1 MSFGFSV
8 GDFIAGA
15 KLIKD
20 IITALNGAPELEHRG
35 LELELYGLER
45 ALDELGHLEPGFG
58 QEADVD
64 SVKEAALLCRYPLE
78 EFREKLNRYRV
89 WSQGGERNRMQV
101 LQGLGRKVQ
110 WTLSMPDEIQRL
122 RAYIAAHVGSLNM
135 RLLTLGL
142 TSMAISERE
151 SRMREIELFN
161 MLERQ
166 ALSTSQNSTQ
176 SGLIYKLIV
185 QTVIPQLQNIAG
197 IARKVLLSNLQILA
211 YVTDRKSP
219 RVDSKYTW
227 FQQPLRFEDAVGRVV
242 PIPVEYGWSTAEAV
256 VRGQFSSGP
265 GHDKVFA
272 GEYEIFYTED
282 SSKLVTKDTWQ
293 LLRPG
298 TYITMAMVIGKY
310 VEIPENLCPKLGCAS
325 RDFVKVQAGGSTC
338 SRCHTWFGKAQK
350 SLQRPFRLL
359 QAEALSEYPISK
371 IGDSKEI
378 QNETSGES
386 SCIFKIIREE
396 RKWFKNVRVFL
407 TDLSVADRILEHQKI
422 FKVLT
427 GISSVTSTIT
437 TLGDQTAH
445 GSLTLATTKWYPQT
459 NTGPSQVVGD
469 EIWSH
474 LMAIL
479 LEEMGLQELPEDFG
493 EDERFYE
500 IGMDSLMALFI
511 SARFR
516 EETDILLSS
525 SVFWEYPTLRE
536 LRTFLRAEWN
546 IGGRLVGSS

>member
-45 ALDELGHLEPGFG
+45 ALDELGHLEPEFG

-122 RAYIAAHVGSLNM
+122 RAYIAAH
-135 RLLTLGL
+135 
-142 TSMAISERE
+142 
-151 SRMREIELFN
+151 
-161 MLERQ
+161 
-166 ALSTSQNSTQ
+166 
-176 SGLIYKLIV
+176 
-185 QTVIPQLQNIAG
+185 TVIPQLQNIAG
-197 IARKVLLSNLQILA
+197 IAGKVLLSNLQILA

-371 IGDSKEI
+371 IGDSKDI

-459 NTGPSQVVGD
+459 NTGPSHVVGD

>member
-1 MSFGFSV
+1 MHLVLLVRPFHDKAGISKIILNQKLRVAGNRLQVKMSFGFSV

-242 PIPVEYGWSTAEAV
+242 PIPVEYGWSV
-256 VRGQFSSGP
+256 S
-265 GHDKVFA
+265 
-272 GEYEIFYTED
+272 
-282 SSKLVTKDTWQ
+282 
-293 LLRPG
+293 
-298 TYITMAMVIGKY
+298 
-310 VEIPENLCPKLGCAS
+310 
-325 RDFVKVQAGGSTC
+325 
-338 SRCHTWFGKAQK
+338 
-350 SLQRPFRLL
+350 
-359 QAEALSEYPISK
+359 
-371 IGDSKEI
+371 
-378 QNETSGES
+378 
-386 SCIFKIIREE
+386 
-396 RKWFKNVRVFL
+396 
-407 TDLSVADRILEHQKI
+407 
-422 FKVLT
+422 
-427 GISSVTSTIT
+427 
-437 TLGDQTAH
+437 
-445 GSLTLATTKWYPQT
+445 
-459 NTGPSQVVGD
+459 
-469 EIWSH
+469 
-474 LMAIL
+474 
-479 LEEMGLQELPEDFG
+479 
-493 EDERFYE
+493 
-500 IGMDSLMALFI
+500 
-511 SARFR
+511 
-516 EETDILLSS
+516 LLS
-525 SVFWEYPTLRE
+525 FNTLRA
-536 LRTFLRAEWN
+536 F
-546 IGGRLVGSS
+546 